1 MNLSLNRMILM
12 PMLGGMSMMTKTIT
26 IVILITIDIAL
37 IVMIDMIL
45 SVTCDQ
51 PDGL

>member
-1 MNLSLNRMILM
+1 MNRIILM
-12 PMLGGMSMMTKTIT
+12 PMVGGMSLITKITI
-26 IVILITIDIAL
+26 IVILITINVAL

-51 PDGL
+51 PDGLLL

>member
-1 MNLSLNRMILM
+1 M
-12 PMLGGMSMMTKTIT
+12 PMVGGMNMMTKIIT
-26 IVILITIDIAL
+26 IVILITINVAL